1 MKNLLL
7 FFAAVCFVFTGVNAQ
22 EITISGTVLDEKQE
36 TLPGVKVV
44 VENTTNGAVTDV
56 NGKYSITTEKKRR
69 SYFAVFLHRI
79 RHAKSARRWA
89 NRIGY
94 YPGSRISSF

>member
-44 VENTTNGAVTDV
+44 VENTTIGAITDV
-56 NGKYSITTEKKRR
+56 NGRYSITTEKKRR
-69 SYFAVFLHRI
+69 SCFAVLLHRI
-79 RHAKSARRWA
+79 RHARCARRWA
-89 NRIGY
+89 NRAGH
-94 YPGSRISSF
+94 YPGG